1 MEEGG
6 RIQGGGS
13 RGRVL
18 RRKGKEAAERGPR
31 TAEEEDRRVCGGG
44 PAGVVTNGDVRA
56 LSARPCR
63 VGDYLHKY
71 CLQKAINGS
80 FTCSEPAICTFFFR
94 NNFFASV
101 HKFDA
106 LQLAFD
112 CGAWQFFMF
121 GSSLGF
127 LGYKHVLFKKEVPN
141 KGRKFSKLVL
151 PALVPLPSPAPCLI
165 PPTPGCSPP
174 GHCFHVLS
182 VAAAFSQQ

>member
-56 LSARPCR
+56 LSAQPCR

-71 CLQKAINGS
+71 CLQKAIIKLELS
-80 FTCSEPAICTFFFR
+80 
-94 NNFFASV
+94 
-101 HKFDA
+101 
-106 LQLAFD
+106 LQ
-112 CGAWQFFMF
+112 QSM
-121 GSSLGF
+121 
-127 LGYKHVLFKKEVPN
+127 
-141 KGRKFSKLVL
+141 KGLHLIVKL
-151 PALVPLPSPAPCLI
+151 S
-165 PPTPGCSPP
+165 
-174 GHCFHVLS
+174 
-182 VAAAFSQQ
+182 

>member
-1 MEEGG
+1 VQGELLGLDFHLGIGGLKAGPACMEEGG

-56 LSARPCR
+56 LSAQPCR

-80 FTCSEPAICTFFFR
+80 FTCSEPAICTFFF
-94 NNFFASV
+94 
-101 HKFDA
+101 
-106 LQLAFD
+106 QE
-112 CGAWQFFMF
+112 QF
-121 GSSLGF
+121 L
-127 LGYKHVLFKKEVPN
+127 
-141 KGRKFSKLVL
+141 
-151 PALVPLPSPAPCLI
+151 
-165 PPTPGCSPP
+165 
-174 GHCFHVLS
+174 CFCAQIRCIAIGL
-182 VAAAFSQQ
+182 